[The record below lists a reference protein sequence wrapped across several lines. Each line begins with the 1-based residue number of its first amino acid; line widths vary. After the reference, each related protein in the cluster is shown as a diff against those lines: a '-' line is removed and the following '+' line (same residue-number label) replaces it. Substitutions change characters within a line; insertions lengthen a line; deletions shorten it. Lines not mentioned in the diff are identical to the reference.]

1 MNLALLSN
9 IKDKIFILS
18 MSIVAIYTTFK
29 LVGIEVDQLLEY
41 AMIAIISYWLGK
53 NKVKV

>member
-1 MNLALLSN
+1 
-9 IKDKIFILS
+9 